1 LPDNLRPEL
10 SVRDYARLLLRRK
23 WIVLG
28 AVVLL
33 PAVAVTLAL
42 RQPAVYRSTATVA
55 TKEGNLAAIVSGIQD
70 NSFYADPNRLAQT
83 QIHLS
88 ETPAV
93 AARVLKRARIK
104 GDANAL
110 LGSTAITADPNADI
124 LAFTVTDHERSRAE
138 HLANAYA
145 KEYTV
150 LRAQLDTQSL
160 RQARSD
166 ILARVAELEAQ
177 GRGAYASSL
186 NAKVDQLQTLQELQ
200 GSNAVIARPADSASQ
215 IAPRP
220 RRDGLIGLALGLILG
235 LGLAF
240 LRDALDTRVRAA
252 EDVAA
257 RLGLPL
263 LARIPE
269 PPRKLQRAEELVLFK
284 EPSSVRAEAF
294 RMLRTNME
302 FAGLDHDMRS
312 IMITSALEREG
323 KSTTI
328 ANLAV
333 VAARAGKRVVLVD
346 LDLRRPRIDKFFKLE
361 GRPGLTNVV
370 LGHASL
376 EEAIARVAITGDD
389 PHAPS
394 EGNGHARVDII
405 PASLDAAIARIAMAG
420 DEPYASFEGNGHAQV
435 EGILDVIPSGPIPPD
450 PGEFVA
456 TTALARILQALND
469 RYDLVLIDAPPV
481 LHVGDALTLATKV
494 SALLIVTRLPAM
506 RRPILNELSRVLE
519 TCPTRKLG
527 FVLSGAHSDGGY
539 GQGYYYY
546 YSSER
551 RGRGRS
557 APERVT

>member
-1 LPDNLRPEL
+1 LPENLRQEL

-23 WIVLG
+23 WIVIG

-33 PAVAVTLAL
+33 PAIAVTLAL
-42 RQPAVYRSTATVA
+42 RQPAVYRATATVA
-55 TKEGNLAAIVSGIQD
+55 IKEGNLAAIVSGIQD

-83 QIHLS
+83 QIHLA
-88 ETPAV
+88 ETPVV
-93 AARVLKRARIK
+93 AARVLKSAGIRD

-110 LGSTAITADPNADI
+110 LGSTAITADPSADI
-124 LAFTVTDHERSRAE
+124 LYFTVKDHDRGRAAV
-138 HLANAYA
+138 LANAYA
-145 KEYTV
+145 KQYTV
-150 LRAQLDTQSL
+150 LRAEVDTQSL
-160 RQARSD
+160 RQARTD
-166 ILARVAELEAQ
+166 ILKRVRELNAQ
-177 GRGAYASSL
+177 GRSSYASTL
-186 NAKVDQLQTLQELQ
+186 TEKADQLETLQELQ
-200 GSNAVIARPADSASQ
+200 GSNAVIARPAEGASQ

-220 RRDGLIGLALGLILG
+220 KRAGLIGLALGLILG

-252 EDVAA
+252 EDVAV

-284 EPSSVRAEAF
+284 EPTSVRAEAF

-302 FAGLDHDMRS
+302 FAGLDHDTRS

-328 ANLAV
+328 SNLAI
-333 VAARAGKRVVLVD
+333 VAARSGKRVVLVD
-346 LDLRRPRIDKFFKLE
+346 LDLRRPRLDKFFNLE
-361 GRPGLTNVV
+361 GQPGLTNVV
-370 LGHASL
+370 LGHATL
-376 EEAIARVAITGDD
+376 DGATARIALSGDGRAD
-389 PHAPS
+389 VPA
-394 EGNGHARVDII
+394 EGNGHAAVD
-405 PASLDAAIARIAMAG
+405 G
-420 DEPYASFEGNGHAQV
+420 V
-435 EGILDVIPSGPIPPD
+435 LDVIPSGPIPPD

-456 TTALARILQALND
+456 TTALSRLLESLAD
-469 RYDLVLIDAPPV
+469 SYDLVLIDAPPV

-494 SALLIVTRLPAM
+494 SALLITTRLPTM
-506 RRPILNELSRVLE
+506 RRPILNELSRVLA

-527 FVLSGAHSDGGY
+527 FVLTGAQAEDGY

>member
-1 LPDNLRPEL
+1 LADVLRPEL
-10 SVRDYARLLLRRK
+10 SIRDYARLLLRRK

-28 AVVLL
+28 AIVLL
-33 PAVAVTLAL
+33 PAIAVTLAL

-83 QIHLS
+83 QIHLA
-88 ETPAV
+88 ETPLV
-93 AARVLKRARIK
+93 AARVLKRARIE
-104 GDANAL
+104 GDPNAL
-110 LGSTAITADPNADI
+110 LGATAITADPNADI
-124 LAFTVTDHERSRAE
+124 LAFTVADHDRNRAE

-145 KEYTV
+145 KEYTI

-166 ILARVAELEAQ
+166 ILKRVAELEAE

-200 GSNAVIARPADSASQ
+200 GSNAVIARPAENASQ

-220 RRDGLIGLALGLILG
+220 KRDGVIGLALGLILG

-252 EDVAA
+252 EVVAA

-284 EPSSVRAEAF
+284 EPTSVRSEAF

-302 FAGLDHDMRS
+302 FAALDRDMRS

-333 VAARAGKRVVLVD
+333 VAARAGKRVVLID

-361 GRPGLTNVV
+361 GQPGLTNVV
-370 LGHASL
+370 LGHATL
-376 EEAIARVAITGDD
+376 EEATARVAISGDG
-389 PHAPS
+389 PGTPAA
-394 EGNGHARVDII
+394 GNGHARVD
-405 PASLDAAIARIAMAG
+405 
-420 DEPYASFEGNGHAQV
+420 
-435 EGILDVIPSGPIPPD
+435 GILDVIPSGPIPPD

-456 TTALARILQALND
+456 TTALANILETLAY

-506 RRPILNELSRVLE
+506 RRPILNELSRVLD
-519 TCPTRKLG
+519 TCPTPKLG
-527 FVLSGAHSDGGY
+527 FVLSGAHTDGGY